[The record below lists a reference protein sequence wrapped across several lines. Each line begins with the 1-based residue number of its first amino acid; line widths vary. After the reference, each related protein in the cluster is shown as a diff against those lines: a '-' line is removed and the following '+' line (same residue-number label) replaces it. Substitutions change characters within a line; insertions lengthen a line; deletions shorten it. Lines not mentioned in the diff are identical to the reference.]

1 MIEIKVKNP
10 GAELVS
16 IKVDGEEK
24 LHDGKTFWDKQAP
37 ILFPT
42 VGRLRDNKTIIN
54 NQEYFI
60 PQHGFAKDMD
70 FKKIEETRK

>member
-24 LHDGKTFWDKQAP
+24 LHDGKTFWDRQAP

-54 NQEYFI
+54 N
-60 PQHGFAKDMD
+60 
-70 FKKIEETRK
+70 